1 MIFDR
6 AQFGRPGQPKM
17 PAQQMQRD
25 DRVLALGMAHT
36 KLESEV
42 EGLRAE
48 VASLREAILVLA
60 QRVTEPAPGI
70 VDLNEPTVDAGW
82 PDVDSDSDE

>member
-60 QRVTEPAPGI
+60 QRVTEPGEPGVI
-70 VDLNEPTVDAGW
+70 DLNDPPQGAEWPPVD
-82 PDVDSDSDE
+82 DE